1 MTPEQLIKLL
11 ILQTT
16 ARWDGADIPDSLT
29 AEQVEARY
37 EELVEQDAHWDA
49 RSEVREGALETNIEP
64 DYSRHYESKSV
75 ATQVNGQW
83 VGWTYWYGGGK
94 HGEPE
99 AIDWMDQAYF
109 LDCVEEQKTVTIRTF
124 SKPETPT
131 A

>member
-1 MTPEQLIKLL
+1 QFIKLA

-16 ARWDGADIPDSLT
+16 ARWDGTDIPSDLT
-29 AEQVEARY
+29 A
-37 EELVEQDAHWDA
+37 EQDAHWDA
-49 RSEVREGALETNIEP
+49 RNDVRCGCVETNIEP

-75 ATQVNGQW
+75 AAKINGRW

-109 LDCVEEQKTVTIRTF
+109 LDCTEEERVVTIRTF
-124 SKPETPT
+124 SKLEALT

>member
-1 MTPEQLIKLL
+1 MTPEQFIKLA

-16 ARWDGADIPDSLT
+16 ARWDGTDIPSDLT

-49 RSEVREGALETNIEP
+49 RNDVRCGCVETNIEP

-75 ATQVNGQW
+75 AAKINGRW

-109 LDCVEEQKTVTIRTF
+109 LDCTEEERVVTIRTF
-124 SKPETPT
+124 SKLEALT